1 MLINSKRILADAR
14 KRGICVPAF
23 NVYNLESIQA
33 VFQAN
38 STFNDPVIIAF
49 GEGYIKDVSISVIA
63 AMVREIDRDFDMPV
77 VLHLDHSKD
86 PEHIMEACRAG
97 FTSVMYDGSHL
108 PFTENIIQT
117 RNIVEMTG
125 IFDVSVEAELGSMNL
140 EDGSQSGR
148 PDLFTDPAAA
158 RKFTDETKADSLAV
172 SIGNA
177 HGSYTGDPHIAFE
190 RLQEIQR
197 EVSIPLVLH
206 GSSGLSDQDILRAVG
221 LGISKININTEI
233 AMAGARG
240 IAAGLTDD
248 LTPRLEQLMRA
259 AKIEMAEA
267 MKKYIDLSRGSTSSR
282 KKDHM
287 NY

>member
-1 MLINSKRILADAR
+1 M
-14 KRGICVPAF
+14 
-23 NVYNLESIQA
+23 
-33 VFQAN
+33 
-38 STFNDPVIIAF
+38 
-49 GEGYIKDVSISVIA
+49 
-63 AMVREIDRDFDMPV
+63 
-77 VLHLDHSKD
+77 
-86 PEHIMEACRAG
+86 
-97 FTSVMYDGSHL
+97 
-108 PFTENIIQT
+108 
-117 RNIVEMTG
+117 
-125 IFDVSVEAELGSMNL
+125 
-140 EDGSQSGR
+140 
-148 PDLFTDPAAA
+148 
-158 RKFTDETKADSLAV
+158 

-177 HGSYTGDPHIAFE
+177 HGSYTGDPHIEFE